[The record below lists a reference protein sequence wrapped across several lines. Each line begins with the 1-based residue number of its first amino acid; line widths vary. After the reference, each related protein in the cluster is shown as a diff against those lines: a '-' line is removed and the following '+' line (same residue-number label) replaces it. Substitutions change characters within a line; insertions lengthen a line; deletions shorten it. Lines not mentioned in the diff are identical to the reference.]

1 MHDYYFQKNDR
12 LPQYQMEKVLR
23 AKMATLPK
31 VESPVR
37 LDRDARSSRTP
48 AARASPSTKDGAS
61 EVLEA
66 DYVVGCDGG
75 HSIVREQIGIPRSGH
90 DFDQL
95 MVLIVF
101 RSRELH
107 DELGKRFPPKS
118 IYRAMHPDLN
128 GYWKFF
134 GRIDVG
140 EGFFF
145 HAPVPKDTTRDNFDF
160 TGLLQEATG
169 FPFKAEFD
177 HVGFWDLR
185 VAVAEKYQVGRVF
198 IAGDAAHSHPPY
210 GGFGL
215 NNGLEDAVNL
225 GWKLAAKLDG
235 WGGDTLLQSYS
246 DERRPIFK
254 EVAEDFIAAR
264 IRNDGA
270 FLNRY
275 NPARDKAE
283 FETAWKGQESDV
295 GNRAQVYEPSYEGSP
310 VVIGPP
316 GGKSRPRTAST
327 CSRRAPGIIWC
338 RRSCRRAAT
347 CSRSWGAASR
357 CWRSTSTMRR
367 CGRSSRRRA
376 ALKVPLKVVRDS
388 YADGRTKYETRMIL
402 VRPDQF
408 IVWIGDK
415 APADA
420 GRSCAR
426 SPGGTSHGRMRA
438 HRNDQEGAS
447 EDARLRG
454 MSQDR
459 QHLVSPAR
467 LPDLRACR
475 MLRPVAG
482 PPRDQALSR
491 DQASHH
497 RGLRS
502 ARRLGLVLRRRDHA
516 RPRRRHDAAGRAD
529 PAILLTGVPATQR
542 RVHSS
547 AFGTQAMPTL
557 EHDASPFGAR

>member
-1 MHDYYFQKNDR
+1 MPNVESRFGWT
-12 LPQYQMEKVLR
+12 
-23 AKMATLPK
+23 ATK
-31 VESPVR
+31 VEQ
-37 LDRDARSSRTP
+37 DAGS
-48 AARASPSTKDGAS
+48 ARVTITRDGAS
-61 EVLEA
+61 EVLEG
-66 DYVVGCDGG
+66 DYLVGCDGG

-95 MVLIVF
+95 MVLIVL

-160 TGLLQEATG
+160 MGLLHEATG

-316 GGKSRPRTAST
+316 GGVSTAHGKHVFKARAGHHLVPQKLIVRPRRVRGTGA
-327 CSRRAPGIIWC
+327 RLH
-338 RRSCRRAAT
+338 AA
-347 CSRSWGAASR
+347 GV
-357 CWRSTSTMRR
+357 R
-367 CGRSSRRRA
+367 CGRRGGAGVRAGGARVEGAAEGRARQLCRWPHEIRDADDPGPAGSVHRLDRRQRA
-376 ALKVPLKVVRDS
+376 GGCR
-388 YADGRTKYETRMIL
+388 ADHAQGGRAGL
-402 VRPDQF
+402 V
-408 IVWIGDK
+408 
-415 APADA
+415 
-420 GRSCAR
+420 
-426 SPGGTSHGRMRA
+426 HGRMQA
-438 HRNDQEGAS
+438 HRDDQDGEA

-454 MSQDR
+454 MPQDR
-459 QHLVSPAR
+459 KRVVSSSR
-467 LPDLRACR
+467 LPDLRSCR
-475 MLRPVAG
+475 MLRPVARPHATKHFHATKHPIIEGYDPPEGWGWCYVDEIMIDLGDDTTPQVG
-482 PPRDQALSR
+482 PIPRYY
-491 DQASHH
+491 
-497 RGLRS
+497 
-502 ARRLGLVLRRRDHA
+502 
-516 RPRRRHDAAGRAD
+516 
-529 PAILLTGVPATQR
+529 
-542 RVHSS
+542 
-547 AFGTQAMPTL
+547 
-557 EHDASPFGAR
+557 

>member
-1 MHDYYFQKNDR
+1 MERKQVVIVGGGPVGVALAVQLGLRGISCALVESRTELGRIPKGQNLTHRTLEHFYFMGIADELRAARFLPPGFAIGEITSYGDLNGKYWFAPAGRELVHDYYFQKNDR

-23 AKMATLPK
+23 ARMATLPN
-31 VESPVR
+31 VESRFGRTATKIEQDESGVR
-37 LDRDARSSRTP
+37 VTIA
-48 AARASPSTKDGAS
+48 KDGAS

-66 DYVVGCDGG
+66 DYAVGCDGG
-75 HSIVREQIGIPRSGH
+75 HSLVREQIGIPRSGH

-140 EGFFF
+140 EGWFF

-160 TGLLQEATG
+160 HGLLQEATG

-185 VAVAEKYQVGRVF
+185 VEVAEKYQVGRVF

-235 WGGDTLLQSYS
+235 WGGNALLQSYS

-254 EVAEDFIAAR
+254 EVAADFIAAR

-270 FLNRY
+270 FLQRY

-283 FETAWKGQESDV
+283 FEQAWKGQESDV

-310 VVIGPP
+310 VVVGPP
-316 GGKSRPRTAST
+316 GGKSTAHGKHVFKA
-327 CSRRAPGIIWC
+327 RAGHHLAPQKLSSG
-338 RRSCRRAAT
+338 RDVFEELGRGFTLFAFDVDEAAVRALEN
-347 CSRSWGAASR
+347 AASE
-357 CWRSTSTMRR
+357 S
-367 CGRSSRRRA
+367 
-376 ALKVPLKVVRDS
+376 KVPLKIVRDS
-388 YADGRTKYETRMIL
+388 YAEGRTKYEARMIL

-408 IVWIGDK
+408 IVWIGDG
-415 APADA
+415 APEDASAIMLRVA
-420 GRSCAR
+420 GR
-426 SPGGTSHGRMRA
+426 
-438 HRNDQEGAS
+438 D
-447 EDARLRG
+447 
-454 MSQDR
+454 
-459 QHLVSPAR
+459 
-467 LPDLRACR
+467 
-475 MLRPVAG
+475 
-482 PPRDQALSR
+482 
-491 DQASHH
+491 
-497 RGLRS
+497 
-502 ARRLGLVLRRRDHA
+502 
-516 RPRRRHDAAGRAD
+516 
-529 PAILLTGVPATQR
+529 
-542 RVHSS
+542 
-547 AFGTQAMPTL
+547 
-557 EHDASPFGAR
+557 